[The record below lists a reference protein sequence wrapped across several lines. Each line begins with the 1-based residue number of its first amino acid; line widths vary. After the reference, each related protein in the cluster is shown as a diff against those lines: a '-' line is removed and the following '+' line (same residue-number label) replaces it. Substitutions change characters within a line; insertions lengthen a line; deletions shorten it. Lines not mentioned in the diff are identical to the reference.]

1 MATLWLSNNADKNI
15 KVGDSVTLTAY
26 MNPTGLSSSSTSSY
40 RSKMVV
46 DGSVVG
52 SAKKWSVS
60 GSNWKT
66 SCSYTFS
73 SAGTYEVGIALCDS
87 SGSYVGGGMMT
98 GTITVYVEDTFKPPT
113 ITIPNGACSSTSDSV
128 TIGCRISAPSSG
140 KFYVKFEISYLGMS
154 KSHTSSS
161 FSLSDGGSRDLTW
174 TFSGIPSDTDVT
186 AYVRVYDYSTDEQ
199 YDYDRTTI
207 TTQGKVPPSNWSWT
221 STVSKGS
228 AMPYTRSGDVI
239 TCTPLTAEE
248 WNSFVDRVAAF
259 RAYFD
264 IYGDISALYVT
275 KGSAMNYDVPDAM
288 RQVIAGMNPPIAVPP
303 AIVSGGKITAAFI
316 NGLKNSLNSIK
327 REDFSA

>member
-1 MATLWLSNNADKNI
+1 MATLWLSSSADKNI
-15 KVGDSVTLTAY
+15 EVGDSVTLTAY
-26 MNPTGLSSSSTSSY
+26 MDPTGLSSSSTSSY

-52 SAKKWSVS
+52 SANKWSVS

-98 GTITVYVEDTFKPPT
+98 GTITVYVKDTFKPPT

-140 KFYVKFEISYLGMS
+140 KFYVEFSVSYLGMS
-154 KSHTSSS
+154 QSHTSSS

-174 TFSGIPSDTDVT
+174 TFSGIPSDTEVT

-207 TTQGKVPPSNWSWT
+207 TTQGPVRPSNWSWT

-228 AMPYTRSGDVI
+228 AIPYTRSGDVI
-239 TCTPLTAEE
+239 TCKPLTAAE

-259 RAYFD
+259 RTYLG
-264 IYGDISALYVT
+264 INGDISALYVT
-275 KGSAMNYDVPDAM
+275 KGSAMNCDVPDAM
-288 RQVIAGMNPPIAVPP
+288 RQVIAGMNPPTAVPSG
-303 AIVSGGKITAAFI
+303 IVSGGKITAACI
-316 NGLKNSLNSIK
+316 NGLKNSLNSSK
-327 REDFSA
+327 